1 VNQHSPQHT
10 GTDSAA
16 AALMPRRTGP
26 DQRSQV
32 YGERAAAALA
42 VSVTVHEDQA
52 GAALGESD
60 AARGRAYEAFDL
72 GDIGRATA
80 EWAAVYG
87 LDGLAAE
94 EHAAG
99 LRARA
104 AAARATSVTVPAAPV
119 RSAAQAAPA
128 APASAG
134 RGAAPQRTR

>member
-1 VNQHSPQHT
+1 MNQHSPQHT
-10 GTDSAA
+10 GTDSTVS
-16 AALMPRRTGP
+16 LTPSRTGT

-32 YGERAAAALA
+32 YRERAAAALA
-42 VSVTVHEDQA
+42 VSVTVYEDQA

-60 AARGRAYEAFDL
+60 AARGRAYEAYDL

-80 EWAAVYG
+80 EWAAAYG

-104 AAARATSVTVPAAPV
+104 AAARATSITVLAAPV
-119 RSAAQAAPA
+119 RSAAQATPA
-128 APASAG
+128 APASTG